1 MLLAVLAL
9 LVAASPTNAVA
20 TPYEVGTGPAHSV
33 TAGEPACTSANILQ
47 SLRRTYKSGGPFRR
61 TYGVKCADGWAVAF
75 VLVGSGNAAF
85 ESTNLFRARGGMWV
99 PINRSRPCK
108 DHSIPKKLYQM
119 ACFTN

>member
-1 MLLAVLAL
+1 MLLAVVAL
-9 LVAASPTNAVA
+9 LVAALPTSAVA
-20 TPYEVGTGPAHSV
+20 TPYDVDTGTAHSAA
-33 TAGEPACTSANILQ
+33 AGEPGCTTANILQ

-75 VLVGSGNAAF
+75 VLVGSGKAAF
-85 ESTNLFRARGGMWV
+85 DGTNLFRARGGMWV
-99 PINRSRPCK
+99 PINRTSPCK